1 MGVLVMGLAMDT
13 ITPFYPTSA
22 IDRASDSDKLLGLF
36 VSKME
41 MSHWSLS
48 LSVSLFSPC
57 RPIL

>member
-1 MGVLVMGLAMDT
+1 MGLAMDT

-22 IDRASDSDKLLGLF
+22 IDRTSDSDKFLGLF